1 MGFFFILGDHRIK
14 VTYRDTEV
22 EGSPFVAK
30 AYDTSAIVVTPLQDG
45 MVGSPVVFTSQ
56 YINQRK

>member
-1 MGFFFILGDHRIK
+1 MWFFYILGDHRIK

-56 YINQRK
+56 YINQPN